1 MLLNSACTAL
11 WPSVSYSTLLRGV
24 WGCGQ
29 VAGRRHRQDIWLC
42 LTRDSPYLVSS
53 CSTVACGKESKVT
66 ITQRLARYP
75 CAGWGWC
82 VLALASFVL
91 LFFFPLPSFT
101 LYFTLTS
108 CFCLFGI
115 SAITV
120 AKEWPTGWGLN
131 CTLWSTHL
139 SKIIVFRRIK
149 LSTIL
154 CMELWY
160 CLTCIHFKLFHKD
173 LALASPVNWCSGV
186 RFFLFVI

>member
-1 MLLNSACTAL
+1 MFLMLLNSACTAL

-91 LFFFPLPSFT
+91 LFFFSSSLIYSLLLHWQVAFACLVSLPSQWQRSDQLGGGLTARFGQPT
-101 LYFTLTS
+101 L
-108 CFCLFGI
+108 
-115 SAITV
+115 
-120 AKEWPTGWGLN
+120 
-131 CTLWSTHL
+131 
-139 SKIIVFRRIK
+139 
-149 LSTIL
+149 
-154 CMELWY
+154 
-160 CLTCIHFKLFHKD
+160 
-173 LALASPVNWCSGV
+173 V
-186 RFFLFVI
+186 R

>member
-1 MLLNSACTAL
+1 MFLMLLNSACTAL
-11 WPSVSYSTLLRGV
+11 WPSVSYSPLLRGV

-101 LYFTLTS
+101 LYFYTD
-108 CFCLFGI
+108 
-115 SAITV
+115 
-120 AKEWPTGWGLN
+120 
-131 CTLWSTHL
+131 
-139 SKIIVFRRIK
+139 K
-149 LSTIL
+149 LLLPVWYL
-154 CMELWY
+154 CHHSGKGV
-160 CLTCIHFKLFHKD
+160 T
-173 LALASPVNWCSGV
+173 NWVGA
-186 RFFLFVI
+186 

>member
-1 MLLNSACTAL
+1 MSISHPTLPVCSILLLIQTEELNR
-11 WPSVSYSTLLRGV
+11 SVNIVSL
-24 WGCGQ
+24 Q
-29 VAGRRHRQDIWLC
+29 C
-42 LTRDSPYLVSS
+42 LVIFCHVVISDSPLNVELKLILEDLIPSLEYFWF
-53 CSTVACGKESKVT
+53 CNAFCGV
-66 ITQRLARYP
+66 RLAFP
-75 CAGWGWC
+75 F
-82 VLALASFVL
+82 SFFL
-91 LFFFPLPSFT
+91 SSFPFS
-101 LYFTLTS
+101 LTS